1 MHALHRID
9 PAAGRIGLAA
19 PLVRG
24 RQHEREIKQKSLTGA
39 KTMAMTKREFLIGA
53 AAAAAGSCSVA
64 SMHPARPAGV

>member
-24 RQHEREIKQKSLTGA
+24 RQHGREIKQKIS
-39 KTMAMTKREFLIGA
+39 RERK
-53 AAAAAGSCSVA
+53 
-64 SMHPARPAGV
+64 PWR